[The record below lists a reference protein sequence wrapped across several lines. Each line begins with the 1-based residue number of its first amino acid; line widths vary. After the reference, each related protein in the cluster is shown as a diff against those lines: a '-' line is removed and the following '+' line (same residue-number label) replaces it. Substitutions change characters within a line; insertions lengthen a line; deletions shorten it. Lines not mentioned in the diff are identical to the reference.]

1 MRSLLC
7 LTTLFLVLFAPV
19 HAEEPRKDSAPLQG
33 QRVFTSG
40 HSLIMFV
47 PPILEEIAKN
57 AGVAGHVQAGRQMIG
72 GSYVIRHWDL
82 ADAKNLVK
90 PALKTGAVDVLML
103 SPIYLPD
110 DGIEKLA
117 ALGLKHRTDLRV
129 TVQEFWIPYEDPK
142 VLRAGAGPRVV
153 ERDSRTMAELRE
165 MHAAYFQSMDGH
177 VSALNAKFGRQAL
190 FIVPVGQAVMALR
203 GKIMDGQA
211 PGIRKQS
218 ELFRDALG
226 HAGEVVQAL
235 SSYCHFAVIYR
246 RSPVELPVPAV
257 LAKRP
262 EAEKLNR
269 LLQELAWEAVTQ
281 HPLSGVSAA
290 LTPGPEAR

>member
-1 MRSLLC
+1 MRSLLR
-7 LTTLFLVLFAPV
+7 LTALSFVLFATLR
-19 HAEEPRKDSAPLQG
+19 AEEPRKDNTPLPG

-47 PPILEEIAKN
+47 PPILEEIAQK
-57 AGVAGHVQAGRQMIG
+57 AGVTNHVQAGRQMIG
-72 GSYVIRHWDL
+72 GSYVYQHWDL

-90 PALKTGAVDVLML
+90 PALKTGQVDVLML

-117 ALGLKHRTDLRV
+117 ALGLKHRPDLRV
-129 TVQEFWIPYEDPK
+129 TVQEFWIPYEDPT

-153 ERDSRTMAELRE
+153 ERDSRTMAGLRE

-177 VSALNAKFGRQAL
+177 VRALNRKFGKDAL
-190 FIVPVGQAVMALR
+190 FVVPVGQAVMALR
-203 GKIMDGQA
+203 GKIIEGQA
-211 PGIRKQS
+211 PGVRKQS

-226 HAGEVVQAL
+226 HAGEVVQVL
-235 SSYCHFAVIYR
+235 SAYCHFAVIYR
-246 RSPVELPVPAV
+246 RSPVGLPVPMI

-269 LLQELAWEAVTQ
+269 LLQDLAWDAVTQ
-281 HPLSGVSAA
+281 HPLSGVTA
-290 LTPGPEAR
+290 TPASSQETK

>member
-7 LTTLFLVLFAPV
+7 LTTLFLVLLTAAQ
-19 HAEEPRKDSAPLQG
+19 AESPRKDSAPLPG

-72 GSYVIRHWDL
+72 GSYVIRHWEL

-117 ALGLKHRTDLRV
+117 ALGLKHRPNLRV

-142 VLRAGAGPRVV
+142 VLRAGAGPKVV
-153 ERDSRTMAELRE
+153 ERDSRTMPELRE
-165 MHAAYFQSMDGH
+165 MHAAYFQSMDNH
-177 VSALNAKFGRQAL
+177 VRALNTKFGKQAL
-190 FIVPVGQAVMALR
+190 FVVPVGQAVMALR
-203 GKIMDGQA
+203 SKIIEGQA

-235 SSYCHFAVIYR
+235 SAYCHFAVIYR
-246 RSPVELPVPAV
+246 RSPVGLPVPMI

-262 EAEKLNR
+262 EADKLNR

-281 HPLSGVSAA
+281 HPLSGVSIT
-290 LTPGPEAR
+290 LTHEPVAK